1 MGNQIRVTRAL
12 DGNVISAKTPA
23 STALV
28 RGQIVQT
35 KGSTVAGLASSIND
49 AIQFELATGTKG
61 FLLTRDVLNATS
73 VPLAN
78 LFQIFPPGGTPGAG
92 TAADLLSPELAG
104 AVVSA
109 QAVQEYE
116 VEGDTDLIL
125 TTAVAKVA
133 AVGVAIGTD
142 PLLTSAAAHGYVV
155 GQLITITG
163 MTGSGATTA
172 NASWTVATV
181 PSALTFTVGASLVT
195 ATNVGVG
202 GTSTPTQILT
212 SATAIGS
219 RLTSFKGKVALA
231 TATTQET
238 FGYLRGVLA
247 ADDSANTIAARLLIE
262 VNP

>member
-12 DGNVISAKTPA
+12 DSNVISAKTPA
-23 STALV
+23 STALFK
-28 RGQIVQT
+28 GQIVQL
-35 KGSTVAGLASSIND
+35 KGSTVAGLTSSISD

-61 FLLTRDVLNATS
+61 FLLTRDVLNAAS

-78 LFQIFPPGGTPGAG
+78 LFQIFPPGAG
-92 TAADLLSPELAG
+92 TAADLSPELAG

-116 VEGDTDLIL
+116 VEGDTDMIL

-181 PSALTFTVGASLVT
+181 PSALTFTVGAGLVT
-195 ATNVGVG
+195 ATNVGAG
-202 GTSTPTQILT
+202 GTSTPTQLLT

-231 TATTQET
+231 TATAQET

>member
-133 AVGVAIGTD
+133 AVGVRVRRWVTYHGISLNVAPDLSHFTGIVPCGISEHGV
-142 PLLTSAAAHGYVV
+142 TSLKALGKSAD
-155 GQLITITG
+155 
-163 MTGSGATTA
+163 M
-172 NASWTVATV
+172 ATV
-181 PSALTFTVGASLVT
+181 DAALKKNFAEV
-195 ATNVGVG
+195 
-202 GTSTPTQILT
+202 
-212 SATAIGS
+212 
-219 RLTSFKGKVALA
+219 
-231 TATTQET
+231 
-238 FGYLRGVLA
+238 FGL
-247 ADDSANTIAARLLIE
+247 
-262 VNP
+262 